1 MPDVETDRVIASA
14 SVADAT
20 AAVRRQAT
28 VLASAVRRAL
38 ELQAARTRA
47 APTELVL
54 AVLECLKGQEAMTE
68 RVLECLSAHEAATEE
83 LSQRVSALERRLAT
97 TTLKGATPPRE
108 PRLPVTESHANGAA
122 PAADLP
128 DAVAAARP
136 RRGLAR
142 LLSRG
147 APACAVCRREPPRRS
162 RRELAKAGWAIV
174 GRSSVC
180 PGCGAVGWRLGDE
193 GGLPFRQRATSGG

>member
-1 MPDVETDRVIASA
+1 MRDVETDRVVASA

-38 ELQAARTRA
+38 ELHAARTRV

-68 RVLECLSAHEAATEE
+68 RVLECLSAQEAATEE
-83 LSQRVSALERRLAT
+83 LSHRVSALERRLAT
-97 TTLKGATPPRE
+97 TTLNGATPPRE
-108 PRLPVTESHANGAA
+108 PRLPAPESHANGAA
-122 PAADLP
+122 PAADVA
-128 DAVAAARP
+128 DDTAAARP
-136 RRGLAR
+136 RRGLTR
-142 LLSRG
+142 LVSR
-147 APACAVCRREPPRRS
+147 AVRTCAVCRRGAPHRS

-180 PGCGAVGWRLGDE
+180 PECAAVGWRLGDE
-193 GGLPFRQRATSGG
+193 GGLPFRHRAMSGG